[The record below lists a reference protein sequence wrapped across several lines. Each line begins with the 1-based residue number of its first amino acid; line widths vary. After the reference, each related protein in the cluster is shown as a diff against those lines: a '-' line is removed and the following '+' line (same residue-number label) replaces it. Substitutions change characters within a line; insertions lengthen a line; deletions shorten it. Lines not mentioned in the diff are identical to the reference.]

1 MQRYKHGRSGDILVI
16 LHAYHSQGS
25 GFTPR
30 IKKEIREEYGK
41 SSEDHSGWIN
51 MPANVTPQIFLS
63 SS

>member
-1 MQRYKHGRSGDILVI
+1 MLTIVKVLGL
-16 LHAYHSQGS
+16 LPGS
-25 GFTPR
+25 
-30 IKKEIREEYGK
+30 KKKSEEYGK